1 MMREL
6 TFACGGYDRVQP
18 LRDGSVSVEGVEL
31 NMLRLEPEECFWRMM
46 QGAEFDVA
54 EMSLSS
60 YCIAKA
66 KGDDRFVGIP
76 AFLSRSFRHSSI
88 YLSPSTAIADP
99 KELAGRRIGV
109 PEYQMTAS
117 VWTRGMLANDCG
129 ADLSDVTW
137 VTGGLEQPGRV
148 ERQKLELPDHI
159 RVESVGAQKT
169 LAAALEEGEIDA
181 LMAPRVPRVF
191 RRAGSGIRRLFPD
204 YAIREKDYFERT
216 GLFPIMHMVVVRKDV
231 LQDHP
236 WVAASLYKALR
247 EAKEVATA
255 GLSDLPALRYTMPFL
270 LAALEEQEAVFG
282 PDPWPYG
289 MEANRTALETFI
301 SYLHE
306 QGLISTAL
314 APESLF
320 APSTLREFR
329 I

>member
-1 MMREL
+1 MLDL

-18 LRDGSVSVEGVEL
+18 LRDGTVSVEGVNL
-31 NMLRLEPEECFWRMM
+31 NILRVEPEECFWRMM
-46 QGAEFDVA
+46 QGAEFDVS

-66 KGDDRFVGIP
+66 NGDDRFVGIP

-88 YLSPSTAIADP
+88 YLSPSSDVVEAKD
-99 KELAGRRIGV
+99 LVGRRIGV

-117 VWTRGMLANDCG
+117 VWTRGLLANDCG
-129 ADLSDVTW
+129 VDLSDVTW

-148 ERQKLELPDHI
+148 ERQKLELPSSVH
-159 RVESVGAQKT
+159 VEGIGAEQT
-169 LAAALEEGEIDA
+169 LADALEKGEIDA
-181 LMAPRVPRVF
+181 LMAPRVPGAF
-191 RRAGSGIRRLFPD
+191 RRADSGVRRLFPD
-204 YAIREKDYFERT
+204 YAAREKDYFERT

-231 LQDHP
+231 LEAHP
-236 WVAASLYKALR
+236 WVAASLYKALS

-282 PDPWPYG
+282 TDPWPYG
-289 MEANRTALETFI
+289 LEANRNALETFI

-306 QGLISTAL
+306 QGLISSTL
-314 APESLF
+314 VPESIF
-320 APSTLREFR
+320 SRSTLREFR

>member
-1 MMREL
+1 MLDL

-18 LRDGSVSVEGVEL
+18 LRDGSVSVEGVAL

-66 KGDDRFVGIP
+66 KGDERFVGIP

-88 YLSPSTAIADP
+88 YLSPSTDITDA
-99 KELAGRRIGV
+99 KQLAGRRIGV

-129 ADLSDVTW
+129 VDLSDVTW

-148 ERQKLELPDHI
+148 ERQKLELPDSI
-159 RVESVGAQKT
+159 RVESVGARQT

-204 YAIREKDYFERT
+204 YAIREKDYFART

-306 QGLISTAL
+306 QGLVSAAL